1 MEITVSRVQARVPVT
16 VLQPHGELDGSNY
29 RELIARGQAAQKAGA
44 QYILLDLSDV
54 PYVSSAGLV
63 ALHTIA
69 NLLRGGQP
77 SDTASGWEALH
88 AMRRDLGSGA
98 QQCLKLCGVQS
109 DVQRVLTLAGLT
121 DFYEVYPDQ
130 AAGLASF

>member
-1 MEITVSRVQARVPVT
+1 MEITVSKVPAKVPVT

-29 RELIARGQAAQKAGA
+29 RELIARGQTAQKAGA
-44 QYILLDLSDV
+44 RYILLDLSDV

-77 SDTASGWEALH
+77 SDAASGWEALH
-88 AMRRDLGSGA
+88 AMRRDLGTGA

-121 DFYEVYPDQ
+121 DFYEVYADQ
-130 AAGLASF
+130 ATALASF

>member
-1 MEITVSRVQARVPVT
+1 MEIIVSKEQARVPVT

-69 NLLRGGQP
+69 NLLRGDQP
-77 SDTASGWEALH
+77 ADTASGWEALH
-88 AMRRDLGSGA
+88 AMRRDLGTGA

-109 DVQRVLTLAGLT
+109 DVQRVLTLSGLT
-121 DFYEVYPDQ
+121 DFYEIYPDQ
-130 AAGLASF
+130 AAALASF

>member
-1 MEITVSRVQARVPVT
+1 MEIIVSKEQARVPVT

-69 NLLRGGQP
+69 NLLRGDQP
-77 SDTASGWEALH
+77 GDTASGWEALH
-88 AMRRDLGSGA
+88 AMRRDLGTGA
-98 QQCLKLCGVQS
+98 QQYLKLCGVQS

-121 DFYEVYPDQ
+121 DFYEIYPDQ
-130 AAGLASF
+130 AAALASF